1 MLIAYLDETG
11 HSSDTSHVGIAG
23 LIAEERAWETF
34 MDAWTELLRHAGVS
48 SLHMR
53 HLAHFRGEYTGWS
66 DEARRSLLRHALEA
80 IRAANPAVVGAIM
93 PMTAWNGLSDLRR
106 QALVDPYCSCFQEC
120 MSIAAATGRASRQTV
135 HMVFARNTE
144 FAPKIPA
151 LWESGRSN
159 PVVTEYVQDAFEFR
173 SPREVLAL
181 QAADLVAY
189 EFLQSARARE
199 QGKEASRWPFKQLQ
213 RQPTVLLYMDRDWVD
228 AGCPSDDT
236 LRRAWQ
242 TS

>member
-23 LIAEERAWETF
+23 LIAEEPAWETF
-34 MDAWTELLRHAGVS
+34 MGAWAELLRHAGVS

-93 PMTAWNGLSDLRR
+93 AMTAWNGLSDLRR
-106 QALVDPYCSCFQEC
+106 RAMVDPYYSCFQEC
-120 MSIAAATGRASRQTV
+120 LSIAAVTGLARRQKV
-135 HMVFARNTE
+135 RMVFARNTE
-144 FAPKIPA
+144 FAPKLPS
-151 LWESGRSN
+151 LWEAGRSN
-159 PVVTEYVQDAFEFR
+159 PAITEYVEDAFELR
-173 SPREVLAL
+173 TPQEVLAL

-189 EFLQSARARE
+189 EFLQCARARE

-213 RQPTVLLYMDRDWVD
+213 RQPTVLLHMDRDWVN
-228 AGCPSDDT
+228 ARCPSDDT

-242 TS
+242 AS